1 MPGPTVIDLAM
12 LSRQRLASEVRQH
25 LSRGAFLAPGPF
37 LNGEQNVVVQADCC
51 AHARDASARMPS
63 QLTVTTAV
71 TVTRLC
77 VGASCRGPS
86 LRLGVR
92 ERLRALRVP

>member
-37 LNGEQNVVVQADCC
+37 LNGEQNVVVQADCR
-51 AHARDASARMPS
+51 AHARDASARMQRVYRILEIGRQISIVMP
-63 QLTVTTAV
+63 QAT
-71 TVTRLC
+71 
-77 VGASCRGPS
+77 
-86 LRLGVR
+86 LRIANLYADEGMP
-92 ERLRALRVP
+92 A